1 MQQTVPHKINM
12 RAWVVMAALA
22 LTGQIAWAVEDAW
35 FNTFVFD
42 TITPDP
48 RPVAW
53 MVAASAITATLT
65 TLFMGTLSDRSRS
78 RLGRRKPFIL
88 FGYILWGIVH
98 HSISNSRLYQALLPG
113 CHPGGCCRF
122 DHDFL
127 WFHCQRC
134 RLQCLDGGY
143 RRQPGEGSGGR
154 GAEFQH
160 VYCPDCI
167 HRGGGYAH

>member
-1 MQQTVPHKINM
+1 MQLTVPHKINM

-22 LTGQIAWAVEDAW
+22 LTGQIAWAVENAW

-88 FGYILWGIVH
+88 FGYILWGLSTVLFPTVAYIKASSLAV
-98 HSISNSRLYQALLPG
+98 IL
-113 CHPGGCCRF
+113 
-122 DHDFL
+122 
-127 WFHCQRC
+127 
-134 RLQCLDGGY
+134 
-143 RRQPGEGSGGR
+143 GR
-154 GAEFQH
+154 
-160 VYCPDCI
+160 V
-167 HRGGGYAH
+167 